1 MCSNRLKLNT
11 EKTQFTCCG
20 TRYQLAKVNVTGF
33 MVNDSA
39 VTLLP
44 SVTCLGVIVDQ
55 EMLFADH
62 VRRLANLC
70 FYWLRQLRS
79 IRWTLTTETTTIL
92 VYALVISRTEYCIG
106 TGWRL

>member
-20 TRYQLAKVNVTGF
+20 TRYQLAKVDATGF
-33 MVNDSA
+33 MVNGLA

-44 SVTCLGVIVDQ
+44 TVTYLGVIVDQ

-62 VRRLANLC
+62 VRLDTPCQSLFLLAKAAA
-70 FYWLRQLRS
+70 FD
-79 IRWTLTTETTTIL
+79 
-92 VYALVISRTEYCIG
+92 
-106 TGWRL
+106 